1 MNFDLDQDERALQ
14 AAIRDLCKG
23 VFPMEVVR
31 SLESSGGV
39 SDEAWR
45 ALDEAGVF
53 SLRLPE
59 SEGGAGLGMAAA
71 VIVFEQLGRALVP
84 GPLVGTH
91 LARTLG
97 ISGDRVTFAQRD
109 DLLIS
114 YLETSDAVGVIDAEG
129 IWQISQNGIA
139 AERIGSPLDPLTPV
153 SRVSSLPRGD
163 KVLEGSERISKIR
176 LEATTLTA
184 ALLVGIASA
193 GTDLAVAYAKERQQF
208 GRVIGSFQAI
218 KHICA
223 DMLTRA
229 EVARAAVYAA
239 GVHLDGNGDGD
250 TARAVTGAMLLA
262 SEAAFANGKACV
274 QVHGGMGFTWEIDAH
289 LYLKRAAALIAL
301 HGGADARAEEMAAA
315 L

>member
-1 MNFDLDQDERALQ
+1 VNFDLDQDERALQ

-23 VFPMEVVR
+23 LFPMETVR
-31 SLESSGGV
+31 ALESTGGV
-39 SDEAWR
+39 SDETWR
-45 ALDEAGVF
+45 ALEDAGVF

-91 LARTLG
+91 VTRTRGAPEEKLTL
-97 ISGDRVTFAQRD
+97 ISRD
-109 DLLIS
+109 DPVIP
-114 YLETSDAVGVIDAEG
+114 YLSVSDVVGVLDAEG
-129 IWQISQNGIA
+129 VWVIRRDEIA
-139 AERIGSPLDPLTPV
+139 AESIAQPLDPLTPV
-153 SRVSSLPRGD
+153 SRVSSLPQGK
-163 KVLEGSERISKIR
+163 KVSEAETAAVIR
-176 LEATTLTA
+176 LEVSVLTA

-193 GTDLAVAYAKERQQF
+193 ETDLAVAYAKERHQF
-208 GRVIGSFQAI
+208 GRPIGSFQAV

-262 SEAAFANGKACV
+262 SEAAFGNGKACV

-289 LYLKRAAALIAL
+289 LYLKRAATLIAL
-301 HGGADARAEEMAAA
+301 QGGSDAYAEEMAAV

>member
-1 MNFDLDQDERALQ
+1 VNFDLDQDERALQ

-23 VFPMEVVR
+23 VFPMETVR
-31 SLESSGGV
+31 SLETSGGV
-39 SDEAWR
+39 SAETWR
-45 ALDEAGVF
+45 ALEEAGVF

-59 SEGGAGLGMAAA
+59 SDGGAGLGMAAA

-91 LARTLG
+91 VTRSHGAPVEKLTL
-97 ISGDRVTFAQRD
+97 ISRD
-109 DLLIS
+109 DQLIP
-114 YLETSDAVGVIDAEG
+114 YLSSSDVVGVLDAEG
-129 IWQISQNGIA
+129 VWVIRQNEIA
-139 AERIGSPLDPLTPV
+139 AEGIAQPLDPLTPL
-153 SRVSSLPRGD
+153 SRVSSLPVGK
-163 KVLEGSERISKIR
+163 KVSDPETAALIR
-176 LEATTLTA
+176 LEVSALTA

-193 GTDLAVAYAKERQQF
+193 ETDLAVAYAKERQQF
-208 GRVIGSFQAI
+208 GRAIGSFQAV

-301 HGGADARAEEMAAA
+301 HGGADAQAEEMAAA

>member
-1 MNFDLDQDERALQ
+1 
-14 AAIRDLCKG
+14 
-23 VFPMEVVR
+23 
-31 SLESSGGV
+31 
-39 SDEAWR
+39 
-45 ALDEAGVF
+45 
-53 SLRLPE
+53 LRLAE
-59 SEGGAGLGMAAA
+59 SDGGAGLGMTAA

-91 LARTLG
+91 LAKTLG
-97 ISGDRVTFAQRD
+97 IQGDRVTFAHRD

-114 YLETSDAVGVIDAEG
+114 NLETSDAVAAIDADG
-129 IWQISQNGIA
+129 IWLISENGIA
-139 AERIGSPLDPLTPV
+139 ADGIAQPLDPLTPV
-153 SRVSSLPRGD
+153 SRVSSLPQGD
-163 KVLEGSERISKIR
+163 RVADAETAARTT
-176 LEATTLTA
+176 LEASVLTA

-193 GTDLAVAYAKERQQF
+193 ETDLAVSYAKERQQF
-208 GRVIGSFQAI
+208 GRAIGSFQAV

-250 TARAVTGAMLLA
+250 SARAVTGAMLLA
-262 SEAAFANGKACV
+262 SEASFANGKACV

-301 HGGADARAEEMAAA
+301 HGGADAYAEEMAAA

>member
-1 MNFDLDQDERALQ
+1 VNFDLDQDERALQ

-23 VFPMEVVR
+23 VFPMETVR
-31 SLESSGGV
+31 GLESSGGV
-39 SDEAWR
+39 SAETWQ
-45 ALDEAGVF
+45 ALEDAGVF

-59 SEGGAGLGMAAA
+59 SEGGAGLGMTAA

-91 LARTLG
+91 LAKTLG
-97 ISGDRVTFAQRD
+97 IQGDRVTFAHRD
-109 DLLIS
+109 DLFIS
-114 YLETSDAVGVIDAEG
+114 YLDSSDALAVIDAEG
-129 IWQISQNGIA
+129 ISLISESGIA
-139 AERIGSPLDPLTPV
+139 AEGIAQPLDPLTPL
-153 SRVSSLPRGD
+153 SRVSSMPKGERVGD
-163 KVLEGSERISKIR
+163 AETAARTT
-176 LEATTLTA
+176 LEASALTA

-193 GTDLAVAYAKERQQF
+193 ETDLAVAYAKERQQF
-208 GRVIGSFQAI
+208 GRAIGSFQAV

-229 EVARAAVYAA
+229 EVARAAVYAT

>member
-23 VFPMEVVR
+23 VFPMETIR

-39 SDEAWR
+39 SEDSWR
-45 ALDEAGVF
+45 ALADAGVF

-59 SEGGAGLGMAAA
+59 SDGGAGLGMTAA

-91 LARTLG
+91 LAKTFG
-97 ISGDRVTFAQRD
+97 MPGQRVTFAHRD

-114 YLETSDAVGVIDAEG
+114 NLDSSDVVAVIDAEG
-129 IWQISQNGIA
+129 VWLISQNGIA
-139 AERIGSPLDPLTPV
+139 AESIAQPLDPLTPA
-153 SRVSSLPRGD
+153 SRVSSLPQGD
-163 KVLEGSERISKIR
+163 KVVDGTAVPRVR
-176 LEATTLTA
+176 LEASALTA

-193 GTDLAVAYAKERQQF
+193 ETDLAVAYAKERRQF
-208 GRVIGSFQAI
+208 GRAIGSFQAV

-301 HGGADARAEEMAAA
+301 HGGADVYAEEMAAV

>member
-23 VFPMEVVR
+23 VFPISHVR
-31 SLESSGGV
+31 ELEASGGV
-39 SDEAWR
+39 SGESWR
-45 ALDEAGVF
+45 ALEEAGVF
-53 SLRLPE
+53 SLRQAE
-59 SEGGAGLGMAAA
+59 SDGGAGLGMTAA
-71 VIVFEQLGRALVP
+71 VIVFEQLGYALVP

-91 LARTLG
+91 VTRTRGAPEEKLTLV
-97 ISGDRVTFAQRD
+97 SRD
-109 DLLIS
+109 DQLIP
-114 YLETSDAVGVIDAEG
+114 YLSSSDVVGVLDPEG
-129 IWQISQNGIA
+129 VWVIPEKEIA
-139 AERIGSPLDPLTPV
+139 AESIDQPLDPLTPL
-153 SRVSSLPRGD
+153 SRVTSLPQGK
-163 KVLEGSERISKIR
+163 KVADAETAASIR
-176 LEATTLTA
+176 LEVPALTA

-193 GTDLAVAYAKERQQF
+193 ETDLAVAYAKERKQF
-208 GRVIGSFQAI
+208 GRPIGSFQAV

-301 HGGADARAEEMAAA
+301 HGGADAYAEEMAAV